1 MVKSKLISGPS
12 QYHYHGQVKVNI
24 RSKSISLSGSSH
36 CSYLMSVH
44 MYAYEVQR
52 EDEFVNCFYP
62 TVNKF
67 LEKDNNDLL
76 YCIVLYCIV
85 LSISGSFLQ
94 TVLFFSFFFKM
105 VGVRVWSKQQFC
117 SSN

>member
-1 MVKSKLISGPS
+1 
-12 QYHYHGQVKVNI
+12 
-24 RSKSISLSGSSH
+24 
-36 CSYLMSVH
+36 

-85 LSISGSFLQ
+85 NFRLISTNS
-94 TVLFFSFFFKM
+94 TVLFLLLQNGWCQGLVKTTILL
-105 VGVRVWSKQQFC
+105 K
-117 SSN
+117 